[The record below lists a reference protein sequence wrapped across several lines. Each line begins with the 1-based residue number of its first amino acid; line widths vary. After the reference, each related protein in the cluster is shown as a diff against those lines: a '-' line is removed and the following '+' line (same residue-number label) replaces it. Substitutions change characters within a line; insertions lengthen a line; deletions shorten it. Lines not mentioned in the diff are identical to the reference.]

1 MSARSLCL
9 SAYSVPGTVLV
20 GMCIFSSSDQHFED
34 HSCFRDGNI
43 KTQTICS
50 GCRNCKAVGWD
61 RDQRSPQ
68 LQGSKLFQLY
78 PSTTEQLA
86 GGRDQN
92 ISQQPTNTGTS
103 WGASPQ
109 LSQNSSWSYALKST
123 SSSGGGW
130 ARSRR
135 FIPAVPSLLPDLA
148 SGESRRTLPPRLLQP
163 VPTTAGL
170 KNASPAQG
178 TGLDTV
184 HT

>member
-61 RDQRSPQ
+61 RDHHSCRAPNS
-68 LQGSKLFQLY
+68 SN
-78 PSTTEQLA
+78 STFPPRNSWL
-86 GGRDQN
+86 G
-92 ISQQPTNTGTS
+92 TGTRTFLNS
-103 WGASPQ
+103 LLILAHLGEPHPSSPRTA
-109 LSQNSSWSYALKST
+109 SWSYALKST

-135 FIPAVPSLLPDLA
+135 LIPAVPSLLPDLA